1 MKQKIMA
8 VILAGGMVITA
19 TACGQQISDD
29 PQTILVQEEEEAAYP
44 TTTVEYGEVVK
55 NVTLR
60 CTYTSTDKQELSFPD
75 DGGLIERVEVKMGDF
90 VQAGQLLIALDVED
104 LEAGI
109 EEMEYRVAKQELE
122 LKQKEEMKAYELAS
136 AERMFTYT
144 NMTKADEEY
153 LAEQKERIEEAYKI
167 DLENKRDALSVQK
180 QRLEQSKKELE
191 QGRLFAAMDGEITY
205 LENSIKDTYTVKD
218 RVVVTV
224 SNLDACYFATTDIEY
239 ADCFKEGDSVVVEYR
254 DSGQKYSCEV
264 VPALMDSWEEK
275 LYFKPTGE
283 ELIACETDGNITMEL
298 DRKENVLCV
307 PEDAIHESDNGLFVY
322 LEKDGL
328 LEMRYVTVGLEGDEF
343 VEITGGL
350 EQGEIIALKK

>member
-1 MKQKIMA
+1 MKRKIMA

-19 TACGQQISDD
+19 TACGQQVSDE
-29 PQTILVQEEEEAAYP
+29 PQTILVQEEGEAAYP

-90 VQAGQLLIALDVED
+90 VEAGQLLISLDVED
-104 LEAGI
+104 LEATI
-109 EEMEYRVAKQELE
+109 EEMEYQVAKKELE
-122 LKQKEEMKAYELAS
+122 LKQKEETKAFELAS
-136 AERMFTYT
+136 AERLFTYT
-144 NMTKADEEY
+144 KMTKADEEN
-153 LAEQKERIEEAYKI
+153 LAKQKESIEERYKN
-167 DLENKRDALSVQK
+167 DLEDRRDSLKVQK
-180 QRLEQSKKELE
+180 QRLEAAKKELE
-191 QGRLFAAMDGEITY
+191 AGRLFAAMDGEITY
-205 LENSIKDTYTVKD
+205 LENSLKNTYTVKD

-239 ADCFKEGDSVVVEYR
+239 ADCFAEGDRVVVEYR
-254 DSGQKYSCEV
+254 DGGQKLSCEV
-264 VPALMDSWEEK
+264 VPALMDSWQEK
-275 LYFKPTGE
+275 LYFKPVGE
-283 ELIACETDGNITMEL
+283 ELISCETDGTITMEL
-298 DRKENVLCV
+298 DRKKDVLCV

-328 LEMRYVTVGLEGDEF
+328 LEMRYVTVGLMGDDF
-343 VEITGGL
+343 VEIAGGL